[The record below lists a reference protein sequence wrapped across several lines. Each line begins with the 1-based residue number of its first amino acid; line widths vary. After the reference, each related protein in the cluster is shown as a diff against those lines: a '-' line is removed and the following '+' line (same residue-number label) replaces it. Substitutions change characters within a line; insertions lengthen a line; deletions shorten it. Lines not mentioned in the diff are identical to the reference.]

1 MGPAWVTC
9 PSLSQS
15 LGWGTCSWCPQTVLP
30 TGPCKAWG
38 AVVSEGGRGGPQQ
51 TQQGWWLLGCPI
63 SACAQPHPP
72 RCPQMPAHTTPPP
85 FLSLRGWGLIPA
97 PGPAPRGS
105 LPRPPPSPSYGLA
118 TTASVSPTLPHVPKD
133 WIPSGVIPHPQPGA
147 STRQWQT
154 GAVVLKPRPCGQ
166 GLPDTGRERVSNT
179 DEAELPAR
187 PPLFICRSR
196 MPATRVWA
204 TTLRE
209 HSAHKLPCHVIR
221 SVDPY
226 LIRPRQEVHP
236 WTQLPVLGSLR
247 DTGIPSSSPGRGKWA
262 CPGFSADDGPP

>member
-38 AVVSEGGRGGPQQ
+38 AVVSEGGRGGLSRHSRAGGCLGAPFRPARSL
-51 TQQGWWLLGCPI
+51 TPLAVPKCLLT
-63 SACAQPHPP
+63 PHPHHS
-72 RCPQMPAHTTPPP
+72 CPSGAGGSSQRRVLPLGAPSRGLPPARAMAWPPQPLSPPP
-85 FLSLRGWGLIPA
+85 
-97 PGPAPRGS
+97 
-105 LPRPPPSPSYGLA
+105 
-118 TTASVSPTLPHVPKD
+118 
-133 WIPSGVIPHPQPGA
+133 PSGVIPHPQPGA

>member
-1 MGPAWVTC
+1 M
-9 PSLSQS
+9 
-15 LGWGTCSWCPQTVLP
+15 
-30 TGPCKAWG
+30 
-38 AVVSEGGRGGPQQ
+38 GGPQQ
-51 TQQGWWLLGCPI
+51 TQQGWWLPGCPI
-63 SACAQPHPP
+63 SACSQPHPP

-105 LPRPPPSPSYGLA
+105 LPRPPPQPELWPGHHSLC
-118 TTASVSPTLPHVPKD
+118 LPHPAPRSQGLDPVRCH
-133 WIPSGVIPHPQPGA
+133 PSPPARA

-154 GAVVLKPRPCGQ
+154 RAVVLKPRPCGQ

-187 PPLFICRSR
+187 PPLFVWRSR
-196 MPATRVWA
+196 MPATRVWT

-209 HSAHKLPCHVIR
+209 HSAHKLPCHVIQ

-226 LIRPRQEVHP
+226 LIRPRQEAHP
-236 WTQLPVLGSLR
+236 WTRLPVWGSLR

-262 CPGFSADDGPP
+262 RSGLSANDGPR